1 METEL
6 ERTKPVAAFM
16 AFGTK
21 GDVYPVAAIAAAFA
35 SDQKHYHVVLITHS
49 AHQDLSSNLA
59 GKPVAFCPIS
69 SPPVVSTPQNHDA
82 TGLLELMFRLKKRE
96 VNAEHRKEC
105 YSAVERI
112 FGSGPSLEGD
122 FIVINFFALE
132 GWSLAELFR
141 VRCIVAAPYVIPYSA
156 PSSFEHCFVKE
167 HPLLYKY
174 LQEAPINKDP
184 VTGLPTWYDRVP
196 SPKLLYGFSKEV
208 VECPG
213 VVLRLGEVG
222 IDLLKSIPACT
233 VTGSRRGSLAS
244 PPMGGT
250 PTRDPISLDPITRL
264 DPYLVDPSPLPGPFS
279 NCSSPHSIPSTDYWP
294 SSVRVCGFWFLPI
307 EWQFS
312 CKKCE
317 EISILS
323 SRHLRA
329 NWKMCAAHVEFQ
341 SFLETPKL
349 VLPIFIGLSSIA
361 SMGFLKNPRA
371 FLLVLRTVL
380 ETTGYRFVLSTAG
393 YEPLDAAIQA
403 IAAETS
409 SFLNQSQIIED
420 GVSLFDGTLFCFS
433 G

>member
-49 AHQDLSSNLA
+49 AHQDLSSHLA

-112 FGSGPSLEGD
+112 FGNGPSLEGD

-196 SPKLLYGFSKEV
+196 SPKLLCMICIHITGM
-208 VECPG
+208 
-213 VVLRLGEVG
+213 
-222 IDLLKSIPACT
+222 DLAKKLLNA
-233 VTGSRRGSLAS
+233 L
-244 PPMGGT
+244 
-250 PTRDPISLDPITRL
+250 
-264 DPYLVDPSPLPGPFS
+264 
-279 NCSSPHSIPSTDYWP
+279 PSTDYWP
-294 SSVRVCGFWFLPI
+294 SGVRVCGFWFLPI

-312 CKKCE
+312 CNKCE

-349 VLPIFIGLSSIA
+349 VSPIFIGLSSIA